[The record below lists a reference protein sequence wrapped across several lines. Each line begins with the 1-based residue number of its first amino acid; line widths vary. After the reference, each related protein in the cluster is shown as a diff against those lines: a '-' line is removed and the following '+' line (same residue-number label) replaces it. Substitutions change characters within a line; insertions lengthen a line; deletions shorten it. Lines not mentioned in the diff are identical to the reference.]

1 MQPFVC
7 HDFARFFSNSS
18 LSLVCDQHLS
28 SNYQSI
34 HHTSNMNTVR
44 SVELHVAR
52 HRQLTCPSGQ
62 ISRVRFE
69 SKRPKRIAFPLTP
82 PLQTA
87 TVGVSSSSQVA
98 AHTTLPRRA
107 STRIVP
113 SAQKQT
119 TRDACKPA
127 NFRTATLCLPKNKT
141 ATQTQAKKRP
151 KTCHPPLAM
160 PPRAVLKVSRAQ
172 HHTGARKA
180 IASAEPGRKERFVL

>member
-1 MQPFVC
+1 LSATTLP
-7 HDFARFFSNSS
+7 DSS
-18 LSLVCDQHLS
+18 PIHFSLVCDQLLS
-28 SNYQSI
+28 YIYHFI
-34 HHTSNMNTVR
+34 HHTTIMNTVS
-44 SVELHVAR
+44 SVEVHIAR
-52 HRQLTCPSGQ
+52 HRLLTCASGQ

-69 SKRPKRIAFPLTP
+69 SKRPNRIALPLTL

-127 NFRTATLCLPKNKT
+127 NFRTATLCLLKNKT
-141 ATQTQAKKRP
+141 VTQMRAKKQP
-151 KTCHPPLAM
+151 KTCHPP
-160 PPRAVLKVSRAQ
+160 PVTQPRVVLKVSRAR

-180 IASAEPGRKERFVL
+180 IASAEPGQKERFVS